1 MARVRGLGRFW
12 EHFAVAGEPINVWDY
27 ERLAEE
33 CMSEHARAYFFGGAG
48 DEWTLQENVRAF
60 SRWTLRPRYLV
71 DVSGASTE
79 ITVLGEEVSMPV
91 LVAPMAMQRFAHD
104 EGERLTARA
113 AAAAGTIMCLS
124 SVSTVKP
131 RVLAEAA
138 PDGKRWFQMYVFEDR
153 AMTLELVEQA
163 VDSGYSALVL
173 TVDMPFLGR
182 RERDLRVAF
191 EVPAEWEV
199 PNLGGI
205 EPALTWRD
213 LEWIAGYGLPVI
225 VKGLMTHEDAKLAC
239 EHGASAI
246 VVSNHGGRQLDGVGA
261 TIDALPEVVDA
272 VGGRCEVFM
281 DGGVRRGIDV
291 LKALAL
297 GARAVLVGRP
307 ILWGLAADGERG
319 VARVLELLHE
329 EVRVGLG
336 SLGCCSPGDVSR
348 SHVQPTLRGA

>member
-1 MARVRGLGRFW
+1 MA
-12 EHFAVAGEPINVWDY
+12 APINVWDY

-33 CMSEHARAYFFGGAG
+33 RLSEHARAYFFGGAG
-48 DEWTLQENVRAF
+48 DEWTLRENVRAF

-71 DVSGASTE
+71 DVSGASTG
-79 ITVLGEEVSMPV
+79 ITVLGEEISMPV
-91 LVAPMAMQRFAHD
+91 LVAPMAMQRFAQD

-131 RVLAEAA
+131 RLVAEAA
-138 PDGKRWFQMYVFEDR
+138 PDCKRWFQVYVFEDR

-163 VDSGYSALVL
+163 LASGFSALVL
-173 TVDMPFLGR
+173 TVDMPYLGR

-205 EPALTWRD
+205 EPALTWD
-213 LEWIAGYGLPVI
+213 DIEWISGYGLPVV

-239 EHGASAI
+239 EHGAAAV

-272 VGGRCEVFM
+272 VGGRCEVYM
-281 DGGVRRGIDV
+281 DGGIRRGADV

-307 ILWGLAADGERG
+307 VLWGLAVDGERG
-319 VARVLELLHE
+319 VAHVLELLRE
-329 EVRVGLG
+329 EIRVGLG
-336 SLGCCSPGDVSR
+336 LLGCSSPQEVSR
-348 SHVQPTLRGA
+348 AHVR